1 MNQRYGVNHIEG
13 TSSKD
18 NRKWTV
24 CRGESSLFLKEDE
37 LVGIA
42 NKRQLIMYWSM
53 DGEQLFEKL
62 LIF

>member
-42 NKRQLIMYWSM
+42 N
-53 DGEQLFEKL
+53 
-62 LIF
+62 